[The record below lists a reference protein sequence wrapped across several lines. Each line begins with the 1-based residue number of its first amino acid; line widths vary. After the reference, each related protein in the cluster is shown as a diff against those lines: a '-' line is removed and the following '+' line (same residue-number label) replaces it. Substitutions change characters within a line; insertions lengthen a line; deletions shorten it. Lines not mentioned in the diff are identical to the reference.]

1 MKQKKIIALVSLL
14 VLIGG
19 VVALAMWIKNRP
31 TEKQKAFQEK
41 FSRDMQEG
49 AKNKTTSGVAVPRKT
64 LNPSKF

>member
-31 TEKQKAFQEK
+31 TEKQKAFQEICEK
-41 FSRDMQEG
+41 E
-49 AKNKTTSGVAVPRKT
+49 RKIKQ
-64 LNPSKF
+64 PVV